1 MTGIK
6 SEFFKFQS
14 QPQLYRAPDL
24 NPNKSIILNKELHLI
39 FDCFVAVIFLLA
51 LVDLAQLIVELDAQ
65 LIIHLFALYLF
76 KYIFFLT
83 CMSALSKQDNKI
95 SLQSSGIP
103 TNFQSNPF
111 AKGGLIKLWKSNIH
125 ERLKGFI
132 QKIVWDIPPS

>member
-6 SEFFKFQS
+6 SELLKFQS

-51 LVDLAQLIVELDAQ
+51 LVDLAWLIVELDAE

-76 KYIFFLT
+76 KYFF
-83 CMSALSKQDNKI
+83 
-95 SLQSSGIP
+95 
-103 TNFQSNPF
+103 
-111 AKGGLIKLWKSNIH
+111 
-125 ERLKGFI
+125 
-132 QKIVWDIPPS
+132 